1 MLFDFKSAIILALVA
16 SISAAP
22 TLTEENSSL
31 EVRGGKTIKDVDCG
45 GVKFTRAD
53 IQATKNEE
61 HLQKGA
67 YPKRY
72 YNLDKPKIF
81 GTPKELY
88 EYPLTVPVYQ
98 KGKEPGKYRMVLDED
113 YNYQGTMYHVD
124 GVSNAFKACT

>member
-1 MLFDFKSAIILALVA
+1 M
-16 SISAAP
+16 
-22 TLTEENSSL
+22 
-31 EVRGGKTIKDVDCG
+31 
-45 GVKFTRAD
+45 KFTRAD

-98 KGKEPGKYRMVLDED
+98 SKYIPASFQPR
-113 YNYQGTMYHVD
+113 
-124 GVSNAFKACT
+124 GVEKAK